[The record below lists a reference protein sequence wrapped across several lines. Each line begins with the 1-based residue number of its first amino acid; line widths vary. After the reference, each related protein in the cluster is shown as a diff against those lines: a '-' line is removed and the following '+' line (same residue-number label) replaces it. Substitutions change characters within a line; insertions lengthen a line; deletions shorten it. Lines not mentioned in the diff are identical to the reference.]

1 MTSPDTPA
9 IVLIGPMGAGKTSL
23 GKRVA
28 KRLGRVFHDTDAMI
42 VRAHGPIA
50 DVFAAH
56 GETLFRTLE
65 RDAVAEAL
73 RSGGV
78 VSLGGGAVLDETTRE
93 RLRVHRVAL
102 LTVAPRVVAR
112 RLGDAA
118 SRPLLSAGDETPIQ
132 RWERIYAE
140 RRPVYESV
148 ADATFDTSSG
158 PLENI
163 VTAIAEWAES
173 TADPAAESSG
183 DPA

>member
-1 MTSPDTPA
+1 MTSAEPQA
-9 IVLIGPMGAGKTSL
+9 IVLIGPMGAGKTSI

-28 KRLGRVFHDTDAMI
+28 KRLERPFRDTDAMI

-50 DVFAAH
+50 ELFAAH
-56 GETLFRTLE
+56 GEPHFRGLE
-65 RDAVAEAL
+65 RDAVVEAL
-73 RSGGV
+73 DAGGV
-78 VSLGGGAVLDETTRE
+78 VSLGGGAVLDESTRE
-93 RLRVHRVAL
+93 RLRAHRVAL

-112 RLGDAA
+112 RLGAAA
-118 SRPLLSAGDETPIQ
+118 SRPLLVGDEETPLA

-163 VTAIAEWAES
+163 VTAIADWAEPS
-173 TADPAAESSG
+173 VPHPGAHA
-183 DPA
+183 

>member
-1 MTSPDTPA
+1 MTSPEPSS
-9 IVLIGPMGAGKTSL
+9 IVLIGPMGAGKTSV

-28 KRLGRVFHDTDAMI
+28 KRLGWTFHDTDAMV

-50 DVFAAH
+50 ELFATQ
-56 GETLFRTLE
+56 GEPRFRELE
-65 RDAVAEAL
+65 RDAVEEAL
-73 RSGGV
+73 SRGGV

-93 RLRVHRVAL
+93 RLRAHRVAL

-112 RLGDAA
+112 RLGEAA

-140 RRPVYESV
+140 RRPLYESV

-163 VTAIAEWAES
+163 VTAIADWAE
-173 TADPAAESSG
+173 PAADIPG
-183 DPA
+183 VTP